1 MRSRSPPMPA
11 PSCRGCSAECLSR
24 PAGWPAGLLL
34 VSSGRWP
41 LGTDRSQPELRCPT
55 RSRGLSPRHAAHLQ
69 RRYPLSI
76 MDACRHH
83 HHLLL
88 LPQQPKR
95 VRCQACHL
103 TISVDELR
111 HGYCPECF
119 EVRGQKHY
127 AFEDV
132 PELNTTTRYRCEDCG
147 VMIHEE

>member
-1 MRSRSPPMPA
+1 MSR
-11 PSCRGCSAECLSR
+11 
-24 PAGWPAGLLL
+24 
-34 VSSGRWP
+34 
-41 LGTDRSQPELRCPT
+41 LR
-55 RSRGLSPRHAAHLQ
+55 AAHLQ
-69 RRYPLSI
+69 RRSPRSI
-76 MDACRHH
+76 MDACRH

-103 TISVDELR
+103 TIAMDELG

-119 EVRGQKHY
+119 EVRGQKRY

-147 VMIHEE
+147 VMIDGE